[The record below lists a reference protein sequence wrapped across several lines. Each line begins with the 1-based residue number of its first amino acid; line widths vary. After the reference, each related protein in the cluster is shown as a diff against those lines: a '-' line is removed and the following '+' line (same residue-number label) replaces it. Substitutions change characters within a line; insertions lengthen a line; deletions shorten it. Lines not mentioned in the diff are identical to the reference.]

1 MRLPKLIAAL
11 GTMAL
16 LGSAACVGELAPG
29 PGTGNPGGGSPDAGP
44 GTGGEDPDGEALFQQ
59 NILPMVAGCG
69 APGLCHTGEGTDPL
83 KFLGV
88 DSNQENF
95 YSSIV
100 NYAQVHGGW
109 EMAQASMVIQLQ
121 LDAETVGNHYGY
133 LPWTA
138 EQEGLIQEWFSAEKI
153 ARAGDNGGGGGE
165 PTNPGGPT
173 NSRTLLAEWAGCM
186 TLENWEASNMGR
198 WRNKGTNNGACS
210 NCHNEGQFWININPN
225 SEIMFEMNRYEL
237 FITGFFA
244 PKMNPDGTGEIV
256 PAYDKL
262 VRVGQGNT
270 AGSLHPTY
278 NTDIEND
285 QYFQYLTEFYE
296 LTMALKDAGQ
306 CGPPGFPDP
315 NAAP

>member
-11 GTMAL
+11 GTLAL
-16 LGSAACVGELAPG
+16 LGPAACVGELAPG
-29 PGTGNPGGGSPDAGP
+29 PGTGSGPDAGP
-44 GTGGEDPDGEALFQQ
+44 ATGSDSGTTEADGEALFQQ
-59 NILPMVAGCG
+59 DILPMITGCG
-69 APGLCHTGEGTDPL
+69 AAGLCHTGEGTDPL
-83 KFLGV
+83 KFLGLGG
-88 DSNQENF
+88 QENY

-109 EMAQASMVIQLQ
+109 EMAQASMVTKLE
-121 LDAETVGNHYGY
+121 LDAANVGNHYGY
-133 LPWTA
+133 LPWDQQQLET
-138 EQEGLIQEWFSAEKI
+138 IQAWFAAEKI
-153 ARAGDNGGGGGE
+153 ARAGDNGGGGE
-165 PTNPGGPT
+165 PTEPGGPT
-173 NSRTLLAEWAGCM
+173 DSRTLLAEWSGCM
-186 TLENWEASNMGR
+186 TLENWEASNMGD
-198 WRNKGTNNGACS
+198 WDNKGTNNGACA

-270 AGSLHPTY
+270 AGSLHPTF

-296 LTMALKDAGQ
+296 LTKALKDAGQ

-315 NAAP
+315 NAP